1 VIPPEFVGRMLNTI
15 AEGLVVSACIWLALR
30 WFKPLNSGTRFAV
43 WFSTLLAI
51 VALPFLSRPNSV
63 ESAASSSSSQLALPS
78 AWAIYLSIAWAS
90 VASVLLARLMVSLW
104 HIAKLRRSSAV
115 IDPSTLDPTLRT
127 IWAETS
133 RRVELRA
140 SDKVRVPAA
149 LGFFRP
155 AVIVPTWTLE
165 ELPVE
170 ELKVILM
177 HELAHLRRWDDWTNL
192 AQKIVK
198 ALLFFHPGVWWIDGK
213 LTLEREMACD
223 DLVLAQTSNPKTYA
237 KSLLSLAERV
247 GLGKGIAL
255 AQAALGRAHQTT
267 HRILQILDTR
277 RPKATRVW
285 KPALGVVTAV
295 SAIAIMAVPYTP
307 NLVSFEDQKLNLSTV
322 TLANVNRATI
332 AVPVTLEES
341 VQIRPMSGQKPV
353 QIKQQT
359 RRTETAAI
367 KVKPGRIPL
376 MIQAKVEAVAPPA
389 MFVVLRAVQYDESG
403 VSVWTLCVWQ
413 VPNTKAMQK
422 QLHPEQATKS
432 L

>member
-1 VIPPEFVGRMLNTI
+1 
-15 AEGLVVSACIWLALR
+15 
-30 WFKPLNSGTRFAV
+30 
-43 WFSTLLAI
+43 
-51 VALPFLSRPNSV
+51 
-63 ESAASSSSSQLALPS
+63 
-78 AWAIYLSIAWAS
+78 
-90 VASVLLARLMVSLW
+90 
-104 HIAKLRRSSAV
+104 
-115 IDPSTLDPTLRT
+115 
-127 IWAETS
+127 
-133 RRVELRA
+133 
-140 SDKVRVPAA
+140 
-149 LGFFRP
+149 
-155 AVIVPTWTLE
+155 VIVPTWTLE

-376 MIQAKVEAVAPPA
+376 MIQAKAEAVAPPA

-422 QLHPEQATKS
+422 QLHPEQVTKS